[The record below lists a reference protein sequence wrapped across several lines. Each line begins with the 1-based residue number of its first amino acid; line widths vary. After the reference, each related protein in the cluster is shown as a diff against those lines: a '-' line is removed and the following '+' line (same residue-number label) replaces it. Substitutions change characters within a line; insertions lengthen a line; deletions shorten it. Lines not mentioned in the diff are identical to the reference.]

1 MNRSFGLI
9 SDVAEHRRSTLA
21 NEANRRKP
29 KQSRIQ
35 GRTNSLQHGCLLSG
49 RIARQTR
56 AEFAP
61 IEALAAPE
69 VRIHPAPPTSQC
81 EPIPVV
87 ASFRGLNENRVIGKV
102 HARTPDHADKSRRGN
117 HKKCA
122 CGGDAPAPPAPKRAL
137 VVVRTISF
145 KLLYGLVILRHAR
158 RRLVRISVTT
168 NPTAELI
175 VGQVTDAFP
184 WDEGPRH

>member
-1 MNRSFGLI
+1 
-9 SDVAEHRRSTLA
+9 
-21 NEANRRKP
+21 
-29 KQSRIQ
+29 
-35 GRTNSLQHGCLLSG
+35 
-49 RIARQTR
+49 
-56 AEFAP
+56 
-61 IEALAAPE
+61 
-69 VRIHPAPPTSQC
+69 VR
-81 EPIPVV
+81 PIPVV
-87 ASFRGLNENRVIGKV
+87 GSFRGLNENRVIGKV

-168 NPTAELI
+168 NPTAEWI

-184 WDEGPRH
+184 WDEGPRHLIRDRDGPSAQPTPSAFGQWGSAIIRLRRAHRGRAATSSASSARFGANLSITWWCSTKRSCVAF